1 MAKNFLES
9 FARNFDPVGGAR
21 LWALESIQDRNKKQE
36 EEKERQ
42 RIEAGQKAVMDL
54 FRGGENI
61 NIPQGITPILPQ
73 GINQKVP
80 YTQEQ
85 QIEKIGQIFPEPSQY
100 FNAVSKLLNQEPKQK
115 KGIKVGDNYYEPK
128 EGYTNVPDL
137 ERPITSIPP
146 KDIRTEVIK
155 ATEIEG
161 QEGFKGYVQKVKR
174 EYDTD
179 GNVLSQELVNNPYK
193 VTKEKTT
200 EYGGRYTDAST
211 DVKKELG
218 NYRKKQQEIKARLDL
233 VRKGVPVFEESWWGG
248 KLTLSED
255 DLRNQLNQV
264 QGEYQEYIKNTEPA
278 TVVDIRNNY
287 IKDFGEVDPSNADD
301 LFNYYANIYDDYRNK
316 KIEPVEYI
324 YLVNDF
330 TAKYG
335 FDPQAKFDSAL
346 NGR

>member
-42 RIEAGQKAVMDL
+42 RIETGQKAVMDL

-61 NIPQGITPILPQ
+61 NIPQGITPVLPQ

-85 QIEKIGQIFPEPSQY
+85 QIEKIGKIFPEPSQY
-100 FNAVSKLLNQEPKQK
+100 FNAVSKLLNQEQKQK
-115 KGIKVGDNYYEPK
+115 KTVKIGGQTFEESPEFENIPIGDALFTEPK
-128 EGYTNVPDL
+128 
-137 ERPITSIPP
+137 

-179 GNVLSQELVNNPYK
+179 GNVISQELVNNPYK

-200 EYGGRYTDAST
+200 EYGGKYTDAST

-218 NYRKKQQEIKARLDL
+218 GYRKKQQEIKARLDL

-248 KLTLSED
+248 KLPLSED
-255 DLRNQLNQV
+255 DLRNQLNQA

-287 IKDFGEVDPSNADD
+287 VKDFGEVDPSNADD